1 MIQPSCVFVLGALVA
16 LTACAEQSAFTEAD
30 LERQRVVT
38 RCTAQAEAARPVWN
52 ARQLMS
58 RPGQPRPLSVE
69 WRNEVNR
76 RVAECLAASSPLRG
90 RALDL
95 P

>member
-1 MIQPSCVFVLGALVA
+1 MLSMSHVFAVGGFVL
-16 LTACAEQSAFTEAD
+16 LTGCAEQSAFTQAD
-30 LERQRVVT
+30 LDRQSAVT

-52 ARQLMS
+52 SKQLMS

-69 WRNEVNR
+69 WRSEVNR
-76 RVAECLAASSPLRG
+76 RIAECLAGTSPLRG